1 MEIQLGPEIFSIG
14 KKGFSIM
21 YVPDLV
27 FTGERL
33 LLTALCCS
41 VIYNKELKEITF
53 SAKKFDL
60 FTKLNILC
68 F

>member
-1 MEIQLGPEIFSIG
+1 MEIQLGPEIFSTG
-14 KKGFSIM
+14 KKGFSIT

-27 FTGERL
+27 FTGEL

-60 FTKLNILC
+60 FTKLNILR
-68 F
+68 

>member
-1 MEIQLGPEIFSIG
+1 
-14 KKGFSIM
+14 M

-27 FTGERL
+27 FTGEL

-41 VIYNKELKEITF
+41 VIYNKELEITF

-60 FTKLNILC
+60 FTKLNILSTIPSL
-68 F
+68 FSIFFDYKRTKW